1 MCVLCRYYVP
11 VEVDDS
17 EKSDLSEDSENEDA
31 QPLKK
36 KKTEPEKMD
45 DFKCVVYFW
54 QGRDASNMGW
64 LHFTF
69 SLQKKFESLFKDKLE
84 VVRMYQQQEN
94 HKFLSH
100 FKKKFV
106 IRRGRRNLTMNL
118 GGKWPEL
125 FQMRANG
132 GAVCTRTIQL
142 DCKAELLCSGFCYIL
157 RAPFKSPQSDG
168 IRGRVFVWRGKCSP
182 RTQHDLCRQVADELI
197 NRDGEFPVEEVDEGN
212 EPDQFW
218 ENIGGRKK
226 YETVADFMNYARLF
240 RCSNDKGF
248 FSVSEKTID
257 FCQDDLDD
265 DDIMIVDN
273 GDMVFLWM
281 GSRASEVEV
290 KLAYKAAQ
298 VYIQHMRLKQPEKP
312 RRLVMSLKGRES
324 RKFTKCF
331 HAWSK
336 HKTPAGD

>member
-1 MCVLCRYYVP
+1 
-11 VEVDDS
+11 
-17 EKSDLSEDSENEDA
+17 
-31 QPLKK
+31 
-36 KKTEPEKMD
+36 
-45 DFKCVVYFW
+45 
-54 QGRDASNMGW
+54 
-64 LHFTF
+64 
-69 SLQKKFESLFKDKLE
+69 
-84 VVRMYQQQEN
+84 
-94 HKFLSH
+94 
-100 FKKKFV
+100 
-106 IRRGRRNLTMNL
+106 
-118 GGKWPEL
+118 
-125 FQMRANG
+125 
-132 GAVCTRTIQL
+132 
-142 DCKAELLCSGFCYIL
+142 
-157 RAPFKSPQSDG
+157 
-168 IRGRVFVWRGKCSP
+168 
-182 RTQHDLCRQVADELI
+182 
-197 NRDGEFPVEEVDEGN
+197 VEEVDEGN